1 LKEQLKLARDKNRD
15 LDERLR
21 REERSSIMQQEK
33 AISLE

>member
-21 REERSSIMQQEK
+21 REERSSIM
-33 AISLE
+33 